1 MHCTLSFDCMH
12 LCACHRP
19 DHVIWRPDIL
29 VVATSKYACVLY
41 DAVADNNEKVVFLT
55 QFYIEFNFK
64 AHNKCQCIKGL
75 ISYVKLLE
83 D

>member
-1 MHCTLSFDCMH
+1 
-12 LCACHRP
+12 
-19 DHVIWRPDIL
+19 

-55 QFYIEFNFK
+55 QFYIE
-64 AHNKCQCIKGL
+64 L
-75 ISYVKLLE
+75 ISRLIINASALK